1 MHEKLESLRIPK
13 KAVLGK
19 EEEAGKVKNLKESN
33 VKPSKS
39 NVTRR
44 IIRPDSGQYSR
55 DGEFMYS

>member
-33 VKPSKS
+33 VK
-39 NVTRR
+39 
-44 IIRPDSGQYSR
+44 
-55 DGEFMYS
+55 